1 MFASRA
7 ITVAQTGHR
16 YTSAAKF
23 TSTRQIQHDLAGRK
37 SCFAFLLEK
46 SLSLERE
53 RLAEI
58 EEETHPNRSFVCALI
73 SFLFCPILGE
83 TNENNFDF
91 RCCRTNELVLHLG
104 IFPLYFASR
113 SVRAHRQGFFAEAT
127 TFSKKALRWS
137 LICFIF
143 GLLIGSS
150 LGFLLFV
157 KRTLFV

>member
-23 TSTRQIQHDLAGRK
+23 TTTRQVQHDLAGRK
-37 SCFAFLLEK
+37 SDFVFSLGQNSFFTHCF
-46 SLSLERE
+46 LERE

-83 TNENNFDF
+83 TNEKKLDF
-91 RCCRTNELVLHLG
+91 RCQTTELFLH
-104 IFPLYFASR
+104 
-113 SVRAHRQGFFAEAT
+113 
-127 TFSKKALRWS
+127 
-137 LICFIF
+137 
-143 GLLIGSS
+143 
-150 LGFLLFV
+150 
-157 KRTLFV
+157 